1 MNRILLVGIFLPLVS
16 FAQTHRAYAD
26 ELFKKADYYKAFFL
40 YRNLYG
46 TDLNENQFAQRC
58 NQAIVLT
65 KQFLDLRASKQYY
78 DAKTKL
84 RELLIINPDDFHAP
98 ILPQMSIEEATYWQ
112 RLALKQNSA
121 MEVNLMLDKAIALY
135 QQGQT
140 DGWNY
145 KEIDDAIKQCEAS
158 KMGNGIGENATKL
171 SIAIPQV
178 APPIVVETI
187 PTPAVDST
195 SKVIK
200 TEVTTSL
207 PKIEKTDSTE
217 KALQTEVKVVKT
229 DSTEKALQT
238 EVKVVKTRTQ
248 NMLPRREREVANNKK

>member
-1 MNRILLVGIFLPLVS
+1 MNRILLVGIFLPLGS

-58 NQAIVLT
+58 NQAMSLT
-65 KQFLDLRASKQYY
+65 KQFLDLQATKQYY

-84 RELLIINPDDFHAP
+84 RELLEINPDDFHAP
-98 ILPQMSIEEATYWQ
+98 ILPQISIEEANYWH
-112 RLALKQNSA
+112 RLALKQNSP

-140 DGWNY
+140 DGWKY

-158 KMGNGIGENATKL
+158 KIQTGISESVAKL
-171 SIAIPQV
+171 SSTI
-178 APPIVVETI
+178 PPIPVEIT
-187 PTPAVDST
+187 PTPTVEST
-195 SKVIK
+195 AQPIKEEVVI
-200 TEVTTSL
+200 S
-207 PKIEKTDSTE
+207 PQKIEKTVPNE
-217 KALQTEVKVVKT
+217 I
-229 DSTEKALQT
+229 
-238 EVKVVKTRTQ
+238 KVVKTRTR
-248 NMLPRREREVANNKK
+248 NMLPRREVATNRK

>member
-1 MNRILLVGIFLPLVS
+1 MKRLQKTMNRILLVGILLPFAS

-58 NQAIVLT
+58 NQAIKLT
-65 KQFLDLRASKQYY
+65 KEFLDLRATKQYY

-84 RELLIINPDDFHAP
+84 RELLVINPDDFHAP
-98 ILPQMSIEEATYWQ
+98 ILPQLSIEEATYWH

-145 KEIDDAIKQCEAS
+145 KEIDDAIKQCEVSKIPTGITESVAKAS
-158 KMGNGIGENATKL
+158 
-171 SIAIPQV
+171 SIAIPI
-178 APPIVVETI
+178 PVETI
-187 PTPAVDST
+187 PAPPIESAIQPVKEEVAISPQKAEVTEKPIPTEV
-195 SKVIK
+195 KVIK
-200 TEVTTSL
+200 T
-207 PKIEKTDSTE
+207 
-217 KALQTEVKVVKT
+217 
-229 DSTEKALQT
+229 
-238 EVKVVKTRTQ
+238 RTK
-248 NMLPRREREVANNKK
+248 NMLPRREVAAIRK